1 MSTISL
7 RLNESDYKLIQSYV
21 TANNLNLSA
30 FIREAVLDKVE
41 QDLKLDEQRILAAKE
56 RASQEKSYDHTEVW
70 KELGI

>member
-7 RLNESDYKLIQSYV
+7 RLNESDYRLIQSYV